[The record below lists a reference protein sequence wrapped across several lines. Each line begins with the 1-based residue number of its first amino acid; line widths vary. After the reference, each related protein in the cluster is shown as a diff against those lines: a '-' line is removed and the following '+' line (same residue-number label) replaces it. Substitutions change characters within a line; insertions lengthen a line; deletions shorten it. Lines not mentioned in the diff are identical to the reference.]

1 MFSIIFFKPR
11 FRNRKKKDYFY
22 IKILMRSNRK
32 KLSMEFDISYTSKE
46 ITPWGGMVFLKQM
59 LQKIGFRQ
67 LVEDNPDLPV
77 SGSNRGYNT
86 STIVEGFITSIWCG
100 ANRFLHTE
108 VTRHDAALGKIFE
121 WKNTPGQD
129 TYKRFF
135 SKFTQATNQKVSN
148 YFYSWFFENVKF
160 DNFTLD
166 IDSSVMT
173 RYGEQEGAKKGYN
186 PSKRGRASHHP
197 LIAFIADVKLVANM
211 WLRSGDTSSANNFL
225 SFLEDTLFKLKNK
238 TIGLIRL
245 DSGFFQSNILDYLEE
260 KAMNY
265 IVAVK
270 FSQPIQRLIHASENW
285 IILDTGIEI
294 CEQIYQSDS
303 WQKPRRIV
311 VVRQKI
317 KDRPKAPGKQLAL
330 FAEEEIYRNYRYS
343 AYVSNLN
350 LPAAEI
356 WRLYRGR
363 GDAENRIKELKY
375 DFGFDSFNL
384 NDFFATEAALTFAMI
399 AYDLMSLFRM
409 FVLQEKTQ
417 KTLST
422 LRYRTFA
429 IGAYFEKV
437 NDRLVLKIAL
447 NKKRRAWFSGLWNF
461 SKEYIFPFQFSNA

>member
-1 MFSIIFFKPR
+1 
-11 FRNRKKKDYFY
+11 
-22 IKILMRSNRK
+22 MRSNREK
-32 KLSMEFDISYTSKE
+32 EPMEFDISYTSKE

-59 LQKIGFRQ
+59 LQNISFR
-67 LVEDNPDLPV
+67 EMIENNPDLPV
-77 SGSNRGYNT
+77 SGSNRGYKT
-86 STIVEGFITSIWCG
+86 STIIEGFITSIWCG

-108 VTRHDAALGKIFE
+108 VTRHDAALGKIFD
-121 WKNTPGQD
+121 WPNTPGQD

-135 SKFTQATNQKVSN
+135 SKFTQTTNQKVSD
-148 YFYSWFFENVKF
+148 YFYSWIFDNVKF

-186 PSKRGRASHHP
+186 PAKKGRASHHP

-211 WLRSGDTSSANNFL
+211 WLRSGNTSSANNFL
-225 SFLEDTLFKLKNK
+225 SFLEDTLSKLKNK

-245 DSGFFQSNILDYLEE
+245 DSGFFQSDILNYLEE
-260 KAMNY
+260 KMMDY
-265 IVAVK
+265 VVAVK
-270 FSQPIQRLIHASENW
+270 FTHPIQHLIHDCRNW
-285 IILDTGIEI
+285 VILDTGIEI
-294 CEQIYQSDS
+294 CEQIYQSKS
-303 WQKPRRIV
+303 WEKPRRIV
-311 VVRQKI
+311 IVRQKI
-317 KDRPKAPGKQLAL
+317 KDRPQATGKQLSL
-330 FAEEEIYRNYRYS
+330 FPEQEIYRNYRYS
-343 AYVSNLN
+343 AYVTNMK
-350 LPAAEI
+350 LPAAEV

-384 NDFFATEAALTFAMI
+384 NDFYATEAALTFAMI
-399 AYDLMSLFRM
+399 AYNLMSLFRM

-437 NDRLVLKIAL
+437 NGKLVLKIAL
-447 NKKRRAWFSGLWNF
+447 NKKRRAWFSGLWNY
-461 SKEYIFPFQFSNA
+461 SKNYSFPFQLSNA

>member
-1 MFSIIFFKPR
+1 MRSI
-11 FRNRKKKDYFY
+11 RKK
-22 IKILMRSNRK
+22 M
-32 KLSMEFDISYTSKE
+32 SMEFEISYTSKE

-59 LQKIGFRQ
+59 MEKIGFRK

-77 SGSNRGYNT
+77 SGSNRGYKT
-86 STIVEGFITSIWCG
+86 ATIIEGFITSIWCG

-108 VTRHDAALGKIFE
+108 VTRHDAALSKIFQ

-135 SKFTQATNQKVSN
+135 SKFSQATNQKVSD
-148 YFYSWFFENVKF
+148 YFYSWFFENIKF

-197 LIAFIADVKLVANM
+197 LIAFVADVKLVANM
-211 WLRSGDTSSANNFL
+211 WLRSGNTSSANNFL
-225 SFLEDTLFKLKNK
+225 PFLEDTLSKLKNK

-245 DSGFFQSNILDYLEE
+245 DSGFFQSDILDYLEE
-260 KAMNY
+260 KLMNY
-265 IVAVK
+265 VVAVK
-270 FSQPIQRLIHASENW
+270 FSQPIQSLIHASENW
-285 IILDTGIEI
+285 IILDAGIEI

-311 VVRQKI
+311 VVRQKL
-317 KDRPKAPGKQLAL
+317 KDRPKAPGKQLLL

-399 AYDLMSLFRM
+399 AYNLMSLFRM

-461 SKEYIFPFQFSNA
+461 THEFKFPFYLANA

>member
-1 MFSIIFFKPR
+1 
-11 FRNRKKKDYFY
+11 
-22 IKILMRSNRK
+22 
-32 KLSMEFDISYTSKE
+32 MEFDISYTSKE
-46 ITPWGGMVFLKQM
+46 ITPWGGMIFLKQM
-59 LQKIGFRQ
+59 LQKIGFRE
-67 LVEDNPDLPV
+67 LVENNRDLPV
-77 SGSNRGYNT
+77 SGSNRGYKT
-86 STIVEGFITSIWCG
+86 FTIVEGFITSIWCG

-108 VTRHDAALGKIFE
+108 VTRHDATLGKIFD

-135 SKFTQATNQKVSN
+135 SKFTQVTNQKVSD
-148 YFYSWFFENVKF
+148 YFYSWFFENIKF
-160 DNFTLD
+160 NNFTLD

-186 PSKRGRASHHP
+186 PTKKGRASHHP
-197 LIAFIADVKLVANM
+197 LIAFIAEIKLVANM

-225 SFLEDTLFKLKNK
+225 SFLEDTLNKLKNK

-265 IVAVK
+265 IIAVK
-270 FSQPIQRLIHASENW
+270 FSQPIQRLIQSSSNW
-285 IILDTGIEI
+285 IVLDTGIEI
-294 CEQIYQSDS
+294 CEQIYQSDA

-311 VVRQKI
+311 IVRQKI
-317 KDRPKAPGKQLAL
+317 KDRPKAPGKQLVL
-330 FAEEEIYRNYRYS
+330 FAEEEICRNYRYS
-343 AYVSNLN
+343 AYVTNLN

-384 NDFFATEAALTFAMI
+384 NNFFATEAALTFAMI
-399 AYDLMSLFRM
+399 AYNLMSLFRM

-429 IGAYFEKV
+429 IGAYFEKI
-437 NDRLVLKIAL
+437 NNKLVLKIAL
-447 NKKRRAWFSGLWNF
+447 NKKRRAWFSGLWNY
-461 SKEYIFPFQFSNA
+461 SKEYNHQFVFSNA

>member
-1 MFSIIFFKPR
+1 MRSI
-11 FRNRKKKDYFY
+11 RKKQ
-22 IKILMRSNRK
+22 L
-32 KLSMEFDISYTSKE
+32 MEFDISYTSKE

-59 LQKIGFRQ
+59 LRKIGFRK
-67 LVEDNPDLPV
+67 LIEDNPDLPV

-135 SKFTQATNQKVSN
+135 SKFTQASNQKVSD
-148 YFYSWFFENVKF
+148 YFYSWFFKNVKF

-186 PSKRGRASHHP
+186 PHKRGRASHHP
-197 LIAFIADVKLVANM
+197 LIAFIAEVKLVANM
-211 WLRSGDTSSANNFL
+211 WLRSGNTSSANNFL
-225 SFLEDTLFKLKNK
+225 SFLEDTLSKLKNK

-245 DSGFFQSNILDYLEE
+245 DSGFFQSDILNYLEE
-260 KAMNY
+260 KVMNY
-265 IVAVK
+265 VVAVK
-270 FSQPIQRLIHASENW
+270 FTPPIQRLIQASTNW

-343 AYVSNLN
+343 AYVTNLN
-350 LPAAEI
+350 LPAVEI

-384 NDFFATEAALTFAMI
+384 NNFFATEAALTFAMI
-399 AYDLMSLFRM
+399 AYNLMSLFRM

-429 IGAYFEKV
+429 IGAYFEKA
-437 NDRLVLKIAL
+437 NDKLVLKIAL
-447 NKKRRAWFSGLWNF
+447 NKKRRAWFSGLWNY
-461 SKEYIFPFQFSNA
+461 SKEYNFPFQFSNA